1 VTTPHPAPRGHAAE
15 LRGRRAEC
23 AVLDQLIEAVRAGA
37 SRALV
42 VRGEPGVGKTALLDY
57 LAGRAHGCRVARAVG
72 VQSEM
77 ELAFAALHQLC
88 APMLD
93 RLERLPDPQR
103 AALRTAFGISA
114 GPAPDRFLIGL
125 GVLSLL
131 ADAAARRPLVCL
143 VDDEQWLDRASAQ
156 VLAFVA
162 RRLEAESVGLV
173 FAARTAA
180 DELAGLPELVVTG
193 LRDGDAR
200 VLLDSVFTGPLDAR
214 VRDQIVAETR
224 GNPLAL
230 LELPR
235 GLTPAEL
242 AGGFGLP
249 GALPSAA
256 RLSGRLEE
264 TFRRQLDALPP
275 EARRLVQ
282 LAASD
287 PVGDPVLV
295 WRAAERLGIGA
306 GAQTPA
312 AEAGLVE
319 FGAQVRFRHP
329 LVRSMAYRS
338 ASLADRQEA
347 HRALA
352 EVTDPQADPDR
363 RAWHRARAAPGPD
376 DDVAEELERSAGRAQ
391 ARGGMAAAAAFLE
404 RAALLTREPAR
415 RAQRLL
421 AAARAQRA
429 GGALDDALGLLVA
442 VEAGPEDALRAAE
455 TEHLRGQIAL
465 DQRRGPDAVR
475 LLLSAARRFEP
486 LNPALARETHL
497 EALWEAA
504 MWTGHPGDSA
514 GDQTGGQAGHPDP
527 ADGVIREAAAA
538 ASAAPPGP
546 DPPRA
551 VDVLLD
557 ALALRFTRGYAAA
570 VPALTRALELVL
582 ALDVEGGEAGR
593 WLLPSG
599 GRISQIIALELWDF
613 DSWHALAARQAR
625 LARDAG
631 ALVHL
636 QFALNYLARASLL
649 AGDLAAAGQ
658 MIEEEHLIAEA
669 TRNPPVSNTEVMLAA
684 WRGQEPAASELIEA
698 TVREATVREATVRE
712 ATAGGL
718 SRMGG
723 FTAYASS
730 VLHNGLGQYET
741 ARAAAWRAFE
751 SGQLG
756 HGPLVVSELA
766 EAAARTGDVA
776 AVKTALHW
784 LSGPTRVL
792 SSDWALG
799 TEARIRALLSEGQDA
814 DGCYRESIARL
825 GRTRLRAQLAR
836 GHLLYGEWLRREQRR
851 VDAREQL
858 RIAQEMFG
866 EMGMAAFASRA
877 RRELLS
883 TGETVRKRTGE
894 PVRTRA
900 GEPARARAGPA
911 TEALTAQEA
920 QIARLARDGLSNPE
934 IGTRLFI
941 SSRTVQYHLRN
952 VFTKLGISSRNQLY
966 RVLPADLAADLA
978 QADP

>member
-1 VTTPHPAPRGHAAE
+1 
-15 LRGRRAEC
+15 
-23 AVLDQLIEAVRAGA
+23 
-37 SRALV
+37 
-42 VRGEPGVGKTALLDY
+42 
-57 LAGRAHGCRVARAVG
+57 
-72 VQSEM
+72 
-77 ELAFAALHQLC
+77 
-88 APMLD
+88 
-93 RLERLPDPQR
+93 
-103 AALRTAFGISA
+103 
-114 GPAPDRFLIGL
+114 
-125 GVLSLL
+125 
-131 ADAAARRPLVCL
+131 
-143 VDDEQWLDRASAQ
+143 
-156 VLAFVA
+156 
-162 RRLEAESVGLV
+162 
-173 FAARTAA
+173 
-180 DELAGLPELVVTG
+180 
-193 LRDGDAR
+193 
-200 VLLDSVFTGPLDAR
+200 
-214 VRDQIVAETR
+214 
-224 GNPLAL
+224 
-230 LELPR
+230 
-235 GLTPAEL
+235 
-242 AGGFGLP
+242 
-249 GALPSAA
+249 
-256 RLSGRLEE
+256 
-264 TFRRQLDALPP
+264 
-275 EARRLVQ
+275 
-282 LAASD
+282 
-287 PVGDPVLV
+287 
-295 WRAAERLGIGA
+295 
-306 GAQTPA
+306 
-312 AEAGLVE
+312 
-319 FGAQVRFRHP
+319 
-329 LVRSMAYRS
+329 
-338 ASLADRQEA
+338 
-347 HRALA
+347 
-352 EVTDPQADPDR
+352 
-363 RAWHRARAAPGPD
+363 
-376 DDVAEELERSAGRAQ
+376 
-391 ARGGMAAAAAFLE
+391 
-404 RAALLTREPAR
+404 
-415 RAQRLL
+415 
-421 AAARAQRA
+421 
-429 GGALDDALGLLVA
+429 
-442 VEAGPEDALRAAE
+442 
-455 TEHLRGQIAL
+455 
-465 DQRRGPDAVR
+465 
-475 LLLSAARRFEP
+475 
-486 LNPALARETHL
+486 
-497 EALWEAA
+497 
-504 MWTGHPGDSA
+504 MWTGHPG
-514 GDQTGGQAGHPDP
+514 P
-527 ADGVIREAAAA
+527 ADRVREAAAA

-649 AGDLAAAGQ
+649 AGDLAAATL

-684 WRGQEPAASELIEA
+684 WRGQEPAAP
-698 TVREATVREATVRE
+698 VREAA
-712 ATAGGL
+712 AGGP

-766 EAAARTGDVA
+766 EAAARTGDLA

-784 LSGPTRVL
+784 LSGQTRVL

-799 TEARIRALLSEGQDA
+799 TEARIRALLSAGQDA

-858 RIAQEMFG
+858 RTAQDMFG

-877 RRELLS
+877 QHELLS

-894 PVRTRA
+894 TVRKRT
-900 GEPARARAGPA
+900 GETVRERTGGLAA
-911 TEALTAQEA
+911 EALTAQEA

-952 VFTKLGISSRNQLY
+952 VFTKLGISSRSQLY
-966 RVLPADLAADLA
+966 RVLPETDR
-978 QADP
+978 

>member
-1 VTTPHPAPRGHAAE
+1 
-15 LRGRRAEC
+15 
-23 AVLDQLIEAVRAGA
+23 
-37 SRALV
+37 
-42 VRGEPGVGKTALLDY
+42 
-57 LAGRAHGCRVARAVG
+57 
-72 VQSEM
+72 M

-131 ADAAARRPLVCL
+131 SDAATRRPLVCL

-173 FAARTAA
+173 FAARTAV
-180 DELAGLPELVVTG
+180 DELAGLPELVVAG

-249 GALPSAA
+249 GALPSAG

-338 ASLADRQEA
+338 ASLPDRQEA

-352 EVTDPQADPDR
+352 EVTDPRADPDR

-475 LLLSAARRFEP
+475 LRLSAARRFEP

-504 MWTGHPGDSA
+504 MWTGH
-514 GDQTGGQAGHPDP
+514 AGHPDP

-570 VPALTRALELVL
+570 VPALTRALEQVL
-582 ALDVEGGEAGR
+582 ALDVDTGEAGR

-698 TVREATVREATVRE
+698 TVREAT
-712 ATAGGL
+712 AGGL

-723 FTAYASS
+723 LTAYASS

-756 HGPLVVSELA
+756 YGPLVVSELA
-766 EAAARTGDVA
+766 EAGARTGDLA

-784 LSGPTRVL
+784 LSGQTRVL

-799 TEARIRALLSEGQDA
+799 TEARVRALLSEGQDA

-858 RIAQEMFG
+858 RIAQDMFG

-877 RRELLS
+877 QHELLS
-883 TGETVRKRTGE
+883 TGETVRKRT
-894 PVRTRA
+894 

-966 RVLPADLAADLA
+966 RVLPRLHETDR
-978 QADP
+978 